1 MEVTLAGPF
10 DNPEPGNVPLP
21 DAPLVR
27 VLAQVRFPQFSQ
39 FMSDQ
44 DRIARQFGALVS
56 EEYPLFEEGMETAF
70 LLTPAGV
77 SQQQGGSK
85 LWRLR
90 AVDASWQVSFAQNFV
105 ALETSS
111 YVRRRD
117 FADRFEKVWEAFRS
131 VARPPFIERVGI
143 RYTNRVERPEVLNC
157 LGDYLRPEVSGV
169 IGVQMVEGHLE
180 RTVSESLYRFDDG
193 SEFQAR
199 YGHLPAGVSLDPGIS
214 PAVGASWVLDLDSFH
229 GWGPTGHNGD
239 AIGEELRTLG
249 LRCYQFFR
257 WAVRPIFLTE
267 FGGEFG

>member
-1 MEVTLAGPF
+1 MSGPF
-10 DNPEPGNVPLP
+10 DDPEPGNVPLP

-39 FMSDQ
+39 FLSAQDQ
-44 DRIARQFGALVS
+44 IALKFAALVADK
-56 EEYPLFEEGMETAF
+56 YPLFEEGVETVF
-70 LLTPAGV
+70 MLTPTGV
-77 SQQQGGSK
+77 SPQQGGSK

-111 YVRRRD
+111 YIRRGD
-117 FADRFEKVWEAFRS
+117 FADRFQEVWEAFLA
-131 VARPPFIERVGI
+131 VARPPFIERAGI
-143 RYTNRVERPEVLNC
+143 RYTNRIERPEVLDQ

-169 IGVQMVEGHLE
+169 IGVLMTEGRLE

-199 YGHLPAGVSLDPGIS
+199 SARLPAGVSLDPSIP
-214 PAVGASWVLDLDSFH
+214 PAIGPSWVLDLDSFQEWSPGGH
-229 GWGPTGHNGD
+229 TGD
-239 AIGEELRTLG
+239 DIREELLTLG

-257 WAVRPIFLTE
+257 WATKPAFLTE
-267 FGGEFG
+267 FGGEVE